1 MLNASAGVID
11 VVLGVDLG
19 TTATKVVAFDV
30 HGQEHASSSAGYP
43 LLEPSPGEAVQDP
56 AEITAAALRAIRA
69 VTAELPPGAVVRAV
83 SFSSAL
89 HSLVGVDADGVALT
103 PSITWADIRANKQA
117 DRLRTSGKGLELQ
130 LRTGTPTHPMSPLTK
145 LMWFREEDPELH
157 ARVATWAGIKEVV
170 VHALT
175 GEWVTDHSVASA
187 TGLFNLRSRS
197 WDREALELAGVGPER
212 LPRLVAT
219 TYAGLRPLPAVAAE
233 LGLPADVPLV
243 VGGGDGPLANLGIGA
258 VKPGVA
264 ACSVGTSGALR
275 VVVESPSVDPQGRV
289 FCYALTEDRWA
300 VGGAITNGGV
310 AVRWA
315 GDTMAPELEELAPEL
330 GDSPVEPVL
339 DLAASVPPGC
349 GGLVMLPYLLSERA
363 PHWTSVPSAAYVG
376 LTRAHG
382 RAHLV
387 RATLEGICQQLA
399 LVLDSMRAAGNE
411 VHEVRATGGVFASR
425 LWRQT
430 LADVLGMPV
439 SFAKGHE
446 GSSFGAALLG
456 MQAVGLVES
465 VDAAEALIEIE
476 EVVAPDPAAVSV
488 YATLRPLY
496 SEVYA
501 ALLPAFARIRELE
514 ESLPLAYSEPAEPQE
529 LAED

>member
-1 MLNASAGVID
+1 MNGAAQ

-30 HGQEHASSSAGYP
+30 QGREHASASAGYP

-56 AEITAAALRAIRA
+56 AEITAAAFRAIRT
-69 VTAELPPGAVVRAV
+69 VVAELASRGAVVRAV

-103 PSITWADIRANKQA
+103 PSITWADIRAKDQA
-117 DRLRTSGKGLELQ
+117 ARLRSTGKGLELH
-130 LRTGTPTHPMSPLTK
+130 LRTGTPTHAMSPLTK
-145 LMWFREEDPELH
+145 LMWFREEQPELH
-157 ARVATWAGIKEVV
+157 ARVALWAGIKEVV
-170 VHALT
+170 LHALT
-175 GEWVTDHSVASA
+175 GEWVSDHSVASA
-187 TGLFNLRSRS
+187 TGLFNLRSRT
-197 WDREALELAGVGPER
+197 WDREALQLAGIGPER

-219 TYAGLRPLPAVAAE
+219 TYAGLRPLPETATE

-243 VGGGDGPLANLGIGA
+243 AGGGDGPLANLGLGA
-258 VKPGVA
+258 VRPGVV

-339 DLAASVPPGC
+339 DLAATVPPGC
-349 GGLVMLPYLLSERA
+349 GGLIMLPYLLSERA
-363 PHWTSVPSAAYVG
+363 PYWTSVPSAAYVG

-399 LVLDSMRAAGNE
+399 LVLESMRAAGNE
-411 VHEVRATGGVFASR
+411 VTEIRATGGVFNSR
-425 LWRQT
+425 LWRQA

-456 MQAVGLVES
+456 MQAVGLVGS
-465 VDAAEALIEIE
+465 VEAAESLIEIE
-476 EVVAPDPAAVSV
+476 ETVQPDAAAVEV

-496 SEVYA
+496 SQVYA
-501 ALLPAFARIRELE
+501 ALLPAFTRIRELE
-514 ESLPLAYSEPAEPQE
+514 ETLPLAYPADLAEPGLE
-529 LAED
+529 ED